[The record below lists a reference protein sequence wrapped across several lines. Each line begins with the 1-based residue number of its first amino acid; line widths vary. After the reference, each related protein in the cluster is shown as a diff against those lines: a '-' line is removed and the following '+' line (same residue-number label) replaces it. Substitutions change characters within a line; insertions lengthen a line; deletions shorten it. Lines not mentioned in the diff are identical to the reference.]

1 MIDIFKDFYE
11 TISFIDL
18 IFLIITILSVLK
30 CYRKGFVLSILTAS
44 KWLLAY
50 IVTLILFP
58 KIKPYFKNII
68 DSEYVLDLTLGIS
81 IFILVIF
88 IILMINKGISK
99 AVKYSG
105 IGRLDSV
112 FGFFFGFIR
121 SYIICVCIFSAIDIV
136 YNYNKWPINTNK
148 SFIFPYI
155 EKGSNYLIKEFPNE
169 KKYQDSKEKIEALEF
184 KVKRRVWCIWY
195 KQQ

>member
-112 FGFFFGFIR
+112 FVFFFGFIR

-169 KKYQDSKEKIEALEF
+169 KKYQDSKEKIEAL
-184 KVKRRVWCIWY
+184 
-195 KQQ
+195 